1 MANRGPLMGVAV
13 LVAVLGVLTVV
24 GGVVGV
30 GPLASTTP
38 ADQVKDPREM
48 IARSLQTVLDAN
60 AVHLDATVSGTIPGT
75 LVAFPEERVVLD
87 GTTAEVDLR
96 PRDARTGASV
106 DSPALGLALETVTV
120 WDGAWYR
127 TPPDGPWSRASLGS
141 AAAAAGVDANPLT
154 LVDRVRAWLA
164 DSGMDPTVTDVPCAG
179 ESGTCRHIVLDAGTD
194 PAGTPGRAAP
204 RRERVGPA
212 RGHHHDHA
220 RRGRRNPAPRP
231 SRARHAQR
239 GRHRGPPGR
248 AGREPVGRS
257 RHRHRG
263 AAVGVLTPGAP

>member
-60 AVHLDATVSGTIPGT
+60 AVQLDATVSGTVPGT
-75 LVAFPEERVVLD
+75 LVGRTEQSVQLD
-87 GTTAEVDLR
+87 GTTAQVTLR

-106 DSPALGLALETVTV
+106 DSPPLGVALETVTV

-141 AAAAAGVDANPLT
+141 AAADAGVDANPLT

-164 DSGMDPTVTDVPCAG
+164 NSGMDPTVTDVPCAG

-194 PAGTPGRAAP
+194 PAGLLGALLPDDSESGLPEVDTTITLDADAGTLRPVHLELDMRSEDGSVDLQVALDASRWDDPGIVIEEP
-204 RRERVGPA
+204 
-212 RGHHHDHA
+212 
-220 RRGRRNPAPRP
+220 P
-231 SRARHAQR
+231 S
-239 GRHRGPPGR
+239 G
-248 AGREPVGRS
+248 S
-257 RHRHRG
+257 
-263 AAVGVLTPGAP
+263 

>member
-1 MANRGPLMGVAV
+1 MANRGPLLGVAV
-13 LVAVLGVLTVV
+13 LVAVLGVLVVV

-48 IARSLQTVLDAN
+48 IARSLQSVLDAN
-60 AVHLDATVSGTIPGT
+60 AVHLDATVSGTIPGA
-75 LVAFPEERVVLD
+75 LVGRPEQSVVLD
-87 GTTAEVDLR
+87 GTTAQADLR

-106 DSPALGLALETVTV
+106 DSPPLGVALETVTV

-141 AAAAAGVDANPLT
+141 AAADAGVDANPLT
-154 LVDRVRAWLA
+154 LVDRLRAWLA
-164 DSGMDPTVTDVPCAG
+164 EPDMDPTVTDVPCAG

-194 PAGTPGRAAP
+194 PAGLLGALLPD
-204 RRERVGPA
+204 EQRVGPA
-212 RGHHHDHA
+212 RGDHHDHA
-220 RRGRRNPAPRP
+220 RRGHRDPAPRP

-239 GRHRGPPGR
+239 GRQRGPAGR

-263 AAVGVLTPGAP
+263 AAVGVLTPAAP